1 MTEVYNPVDK
11 TLDFGVYDKKKIFCL
26 AAYPLFF
33 LLLDQV
39 LIRVSIFIF
48 YSFSICSEVTVF
60 TRQALEG
67 TAMPRAALVSLNAG

>member
-48 YSFSICSEVTVF
+48 YSFSICSE
-60 TRQALEG
+60 
-67 TAMPRAALVSLNAG
+67 